1 VRPFTRAELAAE
13 LDRARRQGWD
23 AIMASVERDKDLPA
37 GILLAVAS
45 QETDMNDVVG
55 DGGHGRGLFQI
66 DDRSHKDFLGRVGA
80 AGPGKKP
87 PVPKAA
93 DHAGSLLASNISF
106 GASKGVAAA
115 GRLKFGLSA
124 YNAGAGGALKGLQE
138 HGDPDFRTTGGDYGA
153 SVLARFAMFQ
163 SLLGTAPLPVLK
175 RGKRGRRVTE
185 LKKQLKVWFDKHAPG
200 VWETFGINPSPF
212 FGVKMEKAV
221 KDFQRRNHLE
231 VDGRAGKD
239 TFDALARG

>member
-23 AIMASVERDKDLPA
+23 AIMASVEQEKSLPS

-80 AGPGKKP
+80 SGAGKKP
-87 PVPKAA
+87 PIPKAA
-93 DHAGSLLASNISF
+93 DHAGRLLASNIGF
-106 GASKGVAAA
+106 GASKGVAAS

-138 HGDPDFRTTGGDYGA
+138 HGDPDARTTGGDYGA

-175 RGKRGRRVTE
+175 RGKRGRRVTDFKVK
-185 LKKQLKVWFDKHAPG
+185 LKAWFDKHAPG
-200 VWETFGINPSPF
+200 VWDTFGINPGPF
-212 FGVKMEKAV
+212 FGVKMETAV

>member
-1 VRPFTRAELAAE
+1 MADAEREKA
-13 LDRARRQGWD
+13 
-23 AIMASVERDKDLPA
+23 LPV

-66 DDRSHKDFLGRVGA
+66 DDRSHQDFLARVGA
-80 AGPGKKP
+80 AGAGRKP
-87 PVPKAA
+87 PVPAA
-93 DHAGSLLASNISF
+93 AGHAAALLASNIGF
-106 GASKGVAAA
+106 GASEGVPKS
-115 GRLKFGLSA
+115 GRLMFGLSA
-124 YNAGAGGALKGLQE
+124 YNAGAGGALRGLQE
-138 HGDPDFRTTGGDYGA
+138 HGNPDARTTGGDYGA

-163 SLLGTAPLPVLK
+163 VLLGTAPLPVLK
-175 RGKRGRRVTE
+175 RGKHGRRVTE
-185 LKKQLKVWFDKHAPG
+185 LKVKLKAWFDKHAPG
-200 VWETFGINPSPF
+200 VWATFGINPGPF
-212 FGVKMEKAV
+212 FGVKMETAV

>member
-13 LDRARRQGWD
+13 LDRAQRQGWD
-23 AIMASVERDKDLPA
+23 AIMASVEQEKSLPP

-80 AGPGKKP
+80 AGAGKKP
-87 PVPKAA
+87 PIPKAA

-138 HGDPDFRTTGGDYGA
+138 HGDPDARTTGGDYGA

-175 RGKRGRRVTE
+175 RGKRGRRVKE
-185 LKKQLKVWFDKHAPG
+185 LKVKLKAWFDEHAPG
-200 VWETFGINPSPF
+200 VWETFGINDGPF
-212 FGVKMEKAV
+212 FGVKLEKAV

-231 VDGRAGKD
+231 VDGKAGKD
-239 TFDALARG
+239 TLDALG

>member
-1 VRPFTRAELAAE
+1 M
-13 LDRARRQGWD
+13 DG
-23 AIMASVERDKDLPA
+23 VEREKSLPL

-45 QETDMNDVVG
+45 QETDMHDVVG

-66 DDRSHKDFLGRVGA
+66 DDRSHQDFLRRVGA
-80 AGPGKKP
+80 IGAGRKP
-87 PVPKAA
+87 PIPQAA

-106 GASKGVAAA
+106 GASKGVASA

-138 HGDPDFRTTGGDYGA
+138 HGDPDFRTTGGDYGK

-163 SLLGTAPLPVLK
+163 SILGTAPRPVLK
-175 RGKRGRRVTE
+175 RGKRGRRVTD
-185 LKKQLKVWFDKHAPG
+185 LKVQLKAWFDKHAPG
-200 VWETFGINPSPF
+200 VWATFGVNPGPF
-212 FGVKMEKAV
+212 FGVKLETAV
-221 KDFQRRNHLE
+221 KDFQRRNHLDD
-231 VDGRAGKD
+231 DGKAGKD